1 MRDLH
6 GNHSPRGEEISEQP
20 VFQHVFSSWTG
31 TRLTAGE
38 NEANAYGEAP
48 RELGLRAAPSSAD
61 CGVPEYPSVRKLREF
76 LLHFSENEN
85 ILKNGIIFELVI
97 L

>member
-1 MRDLH
+1 METTHQEEKRFQ
-6 GNHSPRGEEISEQP
+6 NSP
-20 VFQHVFSSWTG
+20 SSSMCAPAG
-31 TRLTAGE
+31 LGQRQKHRLTAGE

-61 CGVPEYPSVRKLREF
+61 CGVPEHPSVRKLREF